1 MHPASSR
8 ITPTKTVG
16 PDFPGARTPVGTL
29 VRFSTRKAAFTGRVM
44 ELREETAR
52 VGTGT
57 GGRWR
62 VPYERLQIIRA
73 GPGQKRTLREA
84 DTLIQSLMRQHQ
96 QTGRLHHEWRAAFDL
111 AAVRAGVCKY
121 GEQLICLPRQLRDD
135 GGPPGTDRYRPPR
148 DRPRDGRRRPQPRPH
163 LEAAAQRIGCTAQRC
178 THVIHTAPRWIGTC
192 NCKRPLYRTRL
203 TRLARTGRCTKCLT
217 PYKWRREHDRRRR
230 RPAVS
235 RPKDGFDAPNPRL
248 ESTPCE
254 PSKNSCTKS

>member
-121 GEQLICLPRQLRDD
+121 GEQLICLPVSYAMTADRQELIDTVLHEIAHAMVGAGHNHD
-135 GGPPGTDRYRPPR
+135 PIWK
-148 DRPRDGRRRPQPRPH
+148 
-163 LEAAAQRIGCTAQRC
+163 LAAQRIGCTAQRC

-217 PYKWRREHDRRRR
+217 PYKWRRNTTGEGADQQ
-230 RPAVS
+230 
-235 RPKDGFDAPNPRL
+235 
-248 ESTPCE
+248 
-254 PSKNSCTKS
+254 